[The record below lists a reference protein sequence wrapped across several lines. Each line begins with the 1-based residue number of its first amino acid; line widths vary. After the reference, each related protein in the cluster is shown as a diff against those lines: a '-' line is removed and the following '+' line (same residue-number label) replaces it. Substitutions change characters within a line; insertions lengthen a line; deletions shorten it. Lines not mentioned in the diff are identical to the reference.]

1 MFKKQVWVKQNQEW
15 VKCNTPLGLT
25 VEAIDFAYQRTE
37 EGYRVCITDGPP
49 PISCN
54 FFMSHD
60 LIVSIKE
67 NQ

>member
-1 MFKKQVWVKQNQEW
+1 MFKKQVWVRHNGEW
-15 VKCNTPLGLT
+15 VKCSSPPGLT
-25 VEAIDFAYQRTE
+25 VEATDFAHRRIE

-49 PISCN
+49 PIRSN